1 MKFYDDVKQFRKRI
15 TTPDKVVLYLTQKI
29 PIFSFFDSLTAFYL
43 FIGKNEIQHP
53 SHTHYSLLLGLI
65 INNDCMPWTFDIF
78 SPPFIFP
85 LIDLQ
90 SENEK
95 TWRIYFR
102 RKWN

>member
-1 MKFYDDVKQFRKRI
+1 MIINKEYTHIINSEVR
-15 TTPDKVVLYLTQKI
+15 TYLTENVNCTI
-29 PIFSFFDSLTAFYL
+29 ATLIVSLTAFYL